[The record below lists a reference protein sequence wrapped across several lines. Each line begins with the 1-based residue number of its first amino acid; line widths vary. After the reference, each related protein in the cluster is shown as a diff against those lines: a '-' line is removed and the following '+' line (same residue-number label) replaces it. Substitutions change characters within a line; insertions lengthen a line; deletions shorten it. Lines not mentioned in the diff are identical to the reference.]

1 MRRAFQTSLLIAFF
15 ALLSACATLP
25 PPPKTISVT
34 EARLAQMIASQFP
47 FNSEMLEVLD
57 VVVSTPRI
65 SLDPTNNRI
74 NTSLDINV
82 AGNNLLGLFTD
93 KQYKGALD
101 MSYGLRFEPRDATVR
116 LTDVRVHRLD
126 IDGAP
131 SAMRRPIESWPRRSR
146 KSCSRTTCST
156 RCARK
161 TSRPRKAGATNRAL
175 SVSNQPG
182 CRSRSIPSSA
192 DRKPPESRRG
202 PAGAACG

>member
-1 MRRAFQTSLLIAFF
+1 MPKEESHAPRLPDFPADRF
-15 ALLSACATLP
+15 ALFSACATLL

-34 EARLAQMIASQFP
+34 EVRLAQMIASQFP

-101 MSYGLRFEPRDATVR
+101 MSYGLRFEPPGRDRAPDR
-116 LTDVRVHRLD
+116 RARASARHRWRAKRNAPTD
-126 IDGAP
+126 
-131 SAMRRPIESWPRRSR
+131 
-146 KSCSRTTCST
+146 
-156 RCARK
+156 
-161 TSRPRKAGATNRAL
+161 
-175 SVSNQPG
+175 
-182 CRSRSIPSSA
+182 
-192 DRKPPESRRG
+192 
-202 PAGAACG
+202 

>member
-1 MRRAFQTSLLIAFF
+1 MRRLLPTTVLLACL

-34 EARLAQMIASQFP
+34 EARLAQMIAAQFP

-65 SLDPTNNRI
+65 TLDPTNNRI

-93 KQYKGALD
+93 KRYKGALD
-101 MSYGLRFEPRDATVR
+101 MSYGLRFEPRDSTVR
-116 LTDVRVHRLD
+116 LSDVRVHRLD

-131 SAMRRPIESWPRRSR
+131 SAMRRPIEKLAAPLAQKLLKDYVIYKVRPEDLQAAQGWGYKPGAFRVEPTGLSLTLDPVER
-146 KSCSRTTCST
+146 K
-156 RCARK
+156 
-161 TSRPRKAGATNRAL
+161 
-175 SVSNQPG
+175 
-182 CRSRSIPSSA
+182 
-192 DRKPPESRRG
+192 
-202 PAGAACG
+202 

>member
-101 MSYGLRFEPRDATVR
+101 MSYGLRFEPRDATPAASY
-116 LTDVRVHRLD
+116 L
-126 IDGAP
+126 
-131 SAMRRPIESWPRRSR
+131 RSTG
-146 KSCSRTTCST
+146 SSVSDSPVGST
-156 RCARK
+156 RK
-161 TSRPRKAGATNRAL
+161 
-175 SVSNQPG
+175 VPG
-182 CRSRSIPSSA
+182 L
-192 DRKPPESRRG
+192 
-202 PAGAACG
+202 

>member
-1 MRRAFQTSLLIAFF
+1 MHRAFQPPLLIAFL
-15 ALLSACATLP
+15 ALLSACATQP

-82 AGNNLLGLFTD
+82 AGNTLLGLFTD

-101 MSYGLRFEPRDATVR
+101 MSYGLRFEPRDSTVR

-126 IDGAP
+126 IDGTP
-131 SAMRRPIESWPRRSR
+131 SAMRRPIEKLGAPLAQKLLKDYVIYKVRPEDLQATKGWGYKPGAFRVEPTGLTLTLDPVER
-146 KSCSRTTCST
+146 K
-156 RCARK
+156 
-161 TSRPRKAGATNRAL
+161 
-175 SVSNQPG
+175 
-182 CRSRSIPSSA
+182 
-192 DRKPPESRRG
+192 
-202 PAGAACG
+202 